1 MCPYSTPYVSYLG
14 GNVFRTEDILRV
26 PCTKSIWTFR
36 LITFAK
42 HMIFF
47 FANTELR
54 VGNESVEG
62 VFYFV
67 KIRKL
72 INHRRVILRPKPL

>member
-1 MCPYSTPYVSYLG
+1 
-14 GNVFRTEDILRV
+14 
-26 PCTKSIWTFR
+26 
-36 LITFAK
+36 
-42 HMIFF
+42 MIFF